1 MAAGKPLKGAQVPC
15 CRYSNRWFR
24 DNNSGLIYEHTV
36 RVIKRVTTFDD
47 IQRTNVALKLKIT

>member
-1 MAAGKPLKGAQVPC
+1 VPC